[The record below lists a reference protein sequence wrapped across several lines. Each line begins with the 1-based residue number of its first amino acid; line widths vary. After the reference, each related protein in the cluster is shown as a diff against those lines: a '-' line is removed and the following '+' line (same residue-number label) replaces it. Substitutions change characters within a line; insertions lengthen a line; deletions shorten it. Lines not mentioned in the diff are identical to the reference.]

1 MTIDPS
7 IEGSR
12 PASPVANLV
21 LGAVLVLFVFL
32 LGLLAAG
39 ALTRREAAEFAPTPI
54 EALPEATTLVID
66 TITIDARSERKW
78 RWFSFG
84 TRSVVASPTAG
95 WDLGFRRFNVVTA
108 GGAIDL
114 GRVRFEDLTEAPSV
128 GYSATQFGSDT
139 VSAIFEDWYKY
150 NFLSHLLEPQ
160 QHTFVVETRNGGHA
174 KIAVLSYYCPKLQAG
189 CLTFVYA
196 YQPDGSRRFSP

>member
-1 MTIDPS
+1 MHLDPS
-7 IEGSR
+7 VEGSR

-21 LGAVLVLFVFL
+21 LGAVLVLFVLL

-54 EALPEATTLVID
+54 EALPEATNLVID
-66 TITIDARSERKW
+66 TITIDARSEREW

-95 WDLGFRRFNVVTA
+95 WDLGFRRFNVVA
-108 GGAIDL
+108 SGGAIDL
-114 GRVRFEDLTEAPSV
+114 GRVRYEEVTEAPSV
-128 GYSATQFGSDT
+128 GYSATKFGSDT
-139 VSAIFEDWYKY
+139 TSAIFEDWYKY

-174 KIAVLSYYCPKLQAG
+174 KIVVLSYYCPRLEAG
-189 CLTFVYA
+189 CVTFVYA